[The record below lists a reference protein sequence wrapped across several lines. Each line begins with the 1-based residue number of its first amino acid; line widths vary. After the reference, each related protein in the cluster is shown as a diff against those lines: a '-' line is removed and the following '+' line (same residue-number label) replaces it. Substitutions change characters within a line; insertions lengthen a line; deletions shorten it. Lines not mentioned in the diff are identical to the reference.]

1 MSIFTGYQIVLVVLV
16 LLVVMSN
23 LQLMKTDLKSN
34 IIYNELLQLGII
46 DASSINPFYPQVRDR
61 NDVGVLRC
69 EKSGVIFLD
78 RSDHVG
84 ATYYEAKSGTS
95 YWSSEDR
102 AAGLKE
108 TAIDDVRRASQIK
121 DYVLGKK
128 FADVGSGLGGILDLV
143 KPFAKEIVAV
153 EPQNDIRSN
162 LTHIGYNTLASIKEL
177 AEQKTKF
184 DFISL
189 FHVFEHITNP
199 LDSLKMLNA
208 SLDTGGK
215 VFIEVPHAGD
225 ALLTSYNLESFKKFT
240 LWSEHLILH
249 THKSLE
255 TYLQD
260 AGFKNIQILGFQRHS
275 LANHLGWLRD
285 GKPGGQKILPQFRD
299 EKLEVAYEDYL
310 NRSHQTDTI
319 IGIAEKI

>member
-1 MSIFTGYQIVLVVLV
+1 
-16 LLVVMSN
+16 
-23 LQLMKTDLKSN
+23 MKTNLKSN

-46 DASSINPFYPQVRDR
+46 DASSIIPFYPQVRDR

-69 EKSGVIFLD
+69 EKSGVIFLG

-84 ATYYEAKSGTS
+84 ATYYETMSGTS

-102 AAGLKE
+102 AAGLKK
-108 TAIDDVRRASQIK
+108 TAIDDLRRASQINE
-121 DYVLGKK
+121 YVLGKR

-143 KPFAKEIVAV
+143 KPFAKKIVAV
-153 EPQNDIRSN
+153 EPQNDIRNN
-162 LTHIGYNTLASIKEL
+162 LLKIGYNALASIKQL
-177 AEQKTKF
+177 AERKNQF

-208 SLDTGGK
+208 SLDAGGK
-215 VFIEVPHAGD
+215 IFIEVPHAGD

-240 LWSEHLILH
+240 LWSEHFILH

-255 TYLQD
+255 TYLLA

-285 GKPGGQKILPQFRD
+285 GKPGGQKVLTHFNDAQLQKSYNDFLSRT
-299 EKLEVAYEDYL
+299 
-310 NRSHQTDTI
+310 HQTDTI
-319 IGIAEKI
+319 IGIAEKA